1 MIGVRLLTSILS
13 ESDASLGN
21 KVINLAKIIS
31 CFPDSDYVLP
41 GFCVTFDAHN
51 NLQNQMQ
58 LFASDICKHYYNLIK
73 NGDNNTTV
81 IVRSSA
87 DQEDGSDALYPGVL
101 KSFSGIS
108 NISMLQSAILECVSF
123 IESSTTKKYADIH
136 GIDNQVDF
144 FTVLIQIELQPEY
157 SGVAFTR
164 LPFVQSNSNT
174 MITQMAIESN
184 HDLVQGLGKFNTYT
198 MTLNQETINHNQC
211 LERAFYVDQAIEQQI
226 LEMLGRLMIRL
237 KDVFHNDL
245 DIEWG
250 YAGGKLYIYQARMLK
265 ANIPLNT
272 YSRCISAF
280 RDNAEQGLKYQ
291 AMSFFVEYNL
301 FQEEALFFPKDRPLA
316 DIRLD
321 LLRKMPHSPLTVRF
335 SCGNDIG
342 LPRFFTKT
350 PEEAIDKI
358 EALKQDDW
366 SIIVYPSIN
375 VKESYELYMDHEKTV
390 LEYVPGMWESDSHLL
405 ADTTVLIGNSLKLWS
420 SRERRVAKYE
430 NSKGVWT
437 EYVRPTDKNA
447 AIKRFQ
453 EMLPTINAL
462 RTVFRN
468 DFPLNFHFV
477 SDGERIS
484 FLNCRLSKEI
494 NCSLHNGNDFFEIR
508 NISDCEDWNGQPAIL
523 FCPNL
528 RRGEESIVLEFVPFL
543 KNAGVPI
550 YVKFGILS
558 HPAILLREFG
568 IAVQP
573 YFHNHR
579 FYNIP
584 NYLLEF
590 KEYYHEQGARK
601 PFSDAYYLRASAN

>member
-1 MIGVRLLTSILS
+1 MIGVRLLTSMLS
-13 ESDASLGN
+13 ESDTNLGN

-31 CFPDSDYVLP
+31 CFPDSDFVLP
-41 GFCVTFDAHN
+41 GFCVTFDVHD
-51 NLQNQMQ
+51 NLQDQMR
-58 LFASDICKHYYNLIK
+58 LFDSDICEHYFNLMK
-73 NGDNNTTV
+73 NGNNDTTV

-87 DQEDGSDALYPGVL
+87 DQEDGSDTLYPGVL

-108 NISMLQSAILECVSF
+108 NISMLRSAILECVSF
-123 IESSTTKKYADIH
+123 IDATTTKKYADIH
-136 GIDNQVDF
+136 GIYNQFNF

-164 LPFVQSNSNT
+164 LPFVQSNSDT
-174 MITQMAIESN
+174 MITQMTIESN
-184 HDLVQGLGKFNTYT
+184 HDMVQGFGKFNTYT
-198 MTLNQETINHNQC
+198 MTFNQKTINYNQC
-211 LERAFYVDQAIEQQI
+211 IERAFYVDQAIEQHI
-226 LEMLGRLMIRL
+226 LEILGRLMIRL
-237 KDVFHNDL
+237 KDVFHYDL

-265 ANIPLNT
+265 ANIPLDT
-272 YSRCISAF
+272 VSRRISAF
-280 RDNAEQGLKYQ
+280 RDNAAQGLKYQ
-291 AMSFFVEYNL
+291 AMSFFVEHNL
-301 FQEEALFFPKDRPLA
+301 FQQEALFFPKDRPFA

-321 LLRKMPHSPLTVRF
+321 LLRKMPNSPVTVRF

-342 LPRFFTKT
+342 LPRFFAET
-350 PEEAIDKI
+350 PKEAINKI

-366 SIIVYPSIN
+366 SIIVYPSID
-375 VKESYELYMDHEKTV
+375 VKESYELYMDQEKTV

-405 ADTTVLIGNSLKLWS
+405 ADTTVLIGNSLKLWLS
-420 SRERRVAKYE
+420 QGKRVAKYE
-430 NSKGVWT
+430 NSQGVWT
-437 EYVRPTDKNA
+437 EYVRPTDKNV

-453 EMLPTINAL
+453 KMFPIISSL
-462 RTVFRN
+462 RNIFQN

-494 NCSLHNGNDFFEIR
+494 NCSLHNGNNFFEIR

-523 FCPNL
+523 FCPDL
-528 RRGEESIVLEFVPFL
+528 RRGEEATILEFIPFL
-543 KNAGVPI
+543 KNAGVPV

-558 HPAILLREFG
+558 HPAIMLREFG
-568 IAVQP
+568 ITVHP

-584 NYLLEF
+584 NYLLEL
-590 KEYYHEQGARK
+590 QGVQ
-601 PFSDAYYLRASAN
+601 S